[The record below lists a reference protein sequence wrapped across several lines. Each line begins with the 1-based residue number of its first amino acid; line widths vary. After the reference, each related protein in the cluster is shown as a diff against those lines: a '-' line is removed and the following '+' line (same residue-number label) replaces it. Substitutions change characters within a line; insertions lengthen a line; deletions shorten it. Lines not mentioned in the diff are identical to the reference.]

1 MIKLT
6 IDEVLH
12 KKSKTKYW
20 LSQQTGI
27 TQTNLGKLV
36 NNKTNSIR
44 FDNLEKICE
53 VLECD
58 ISDVLKIVKDNGINN
73 EEKVEE

>member
-6 IDEVLH
+6 IKDVLNE
-12 KKSKTKYW
+12 KGKTKYW

-36 NNKTNSIR
+36 NNQTKSIR

-58 ISDVLKIVKDNGINN
+58 IKDVLQIVKEKEA
-73 EEKVEE
+73 EEK

>member
-1 MIKLT
+1 MIKIT
-6 IDEVLH
+6 IDEILH
-12 KKSKTKYW
+12 KKGKTKYW

-58 ISDVLKIVKDNGINN
+58 ISDVLEIIKDDKFNN
-73 EEKVEE
+73 EKKIEE

>member
-1 MIKLT
+1 MKLT

-12 KKSKTKYW
+12 KKGRTKYW

-58 ISDVLKIVKDNGINN
+58 IADVLKIIKDN
-73 EEKVEE
+73 EEKAED